1 MHLLRKALTAI
12 ACAAACL
19 AASPGARAETTLV
32 AWDFKSSEPLMKPY
46 FEFVRKTFEAEH
58 PGVKVRQ
65 VAQPEDSY
73 YTVLGTAINGK
84 RGPDVALIHGGN
96 LAFDRAAAFL
106 SLRDQVAD
114 VTPNLAGLPNFQ
126 RRDGTYIALPLT
138 VQGVLYY
145 LSDEVYKAAGLDAAK
160 PAATWDEL
168 AANCR
173 AIKQK
178 TRASCFTLGNKNGVD
193 FFGLMASIAIGS
205 WSQETRAAFIARKL
219 DWTGPEMRAVF
230 AHIKQMIDEGWIERG
245 ANSYSPYT
253 DAVNIF
259 AGGRT
264 GHLLGL
270 ISDAPNAWKNLEEL
284 AGAGH
289 VGVSLPVV
297 VDAAA
302 AGNAKRLEVDG
313 GIGFAV
319 TSWTAQPELAID
331 YIKTATSPAAAAVL
345 MKSAGGLPS
354 NTKVDISS
362 LSSPAAKEVVRLL
375 TCCSTDRRLRSYIG
389 EAERLE
395 LTRMGQLLLNGD
407 VSVDEA
413 LKSVERVRLADIART
428 R

>member
-1 MHLLRKALTAI
+1 MLRWSLTFLVCAV
-12 ACAAACL
+12 AWLAAAP
-19 AASPGARAETTLV
+19 AAKADTTLV
-32 AWDFKSSEPLMKPY
+32 VWDFKSSEPLMKPY
-46 FEFVRKTFEAEH
+46 FEFIRKSFEAAH

-84 RGPDVALIHGGN
+84 RGPDVALVHGGS
-96 LAFDRAAAFL
+96 LAQDRAGAFL
-106 SLRDQVAD
+106 SLKEQVAD
-114 VTPNLAGLPNFQ
+114 ITPDLAGLPNFQ
-126 RRDGTYIALPLT
+126 RRDGTYIAMPVT

-145 LSDEVYKAAGLDAAK
+145 ISDEVYKAAGLDPAK
-160 PAATWDEL
+160 PPGTWDEL
-168 AANCR
+168 AGNCR

-178 TRASCFTLGNKNGVD
+178 TKASCLTLGNKNGVD
-193 FFGLMASIAIGS
+193 FFNLVASIAMGS
-205 WSQETRAAFIARKL
+205 WSQATRDAFVARKL
-219 DWTGPEMRAVF
+219 EWTSPEVREVF
-230 AHIKQMIDEGWIERG
+230 ARVKQVIDEGWIERG

-284 AGAGH
+284 VGAGN
-289 VGVSLPVV
+289 VGVALPVV
-297 VDAAA
+297 IDAKAV
-302 AGNAKRLEVDG
+302 GDRKRLEVDG

-319 TSWTAQPELAID
+319 TGWTTQADLAID
-331 YIKTATSPAAAAVL
+331 YIKTAVSPAAAAVL
-345 MKSAGGLPS
+345 LKSAGGLPS

-362 LSSPAAKEVVRLL
+362 LPSPAAKEVVRLL
-375 TCCSTDRRLRSYIG
+375 GCCSTDRRLRSYIG

-395 LTRMGQLLLNGD
+395 LTRMGQLLLTGD
-407 VSVDEA
+407 ASVDDA
-413 LKSVERVRLADIART
+413 LKSIERVRQADLARP